1 MRSRTTQDLIQ
12 ALLDAGDTQVAIAEG
27 AGLTQPTISR
37 LASGDHRNPSLDT
50 HNKVVAYAMKRLRKS
65 KKTAA

>member
-27 AGLTQPTISR
+27 SGLTQPTISR
-37 LASGDHRNPSLDT
+37 LANGEHRNPSLDT
-50 HNKVVAYAMKRLRKS
+50 HNKVVAYAMRRLRKS